1 MVRARIDSFVR
12 ELGTVSKADQITLVS
27 GLEGTAGMRTHVVPT
42 VHGDKV
48 TFFTGERSAS
58 PTSLDE
64 LGLAPDSAEALR
76 HAVDRPSG
84 AVVACGPV
92 GSGTTTTLYA
102 ALDVLDTPDRVA
114 VTIED
119 PVERLLHGVDQVAVD
134 ETAGLTFAQG
144 LRRILDTDSDV
155 LLVGEVRDRETAE
168 IAFQAALSGRHV
180 LTALHVPSAA
190 TAIRRLTDMGLE
202 PTVVAAALN
211 GVVAQ
216 RLVRRVC
223 TDCRET
229 HYASEADLAEL
240 GQPSDAARP
249 RLLAR
254 GRGCQT
260 CDGTGF
266 RGRVGIFEVL
276 VVTDGIRE
284 LVSEGASAKKI
295 EWAAAAAGM
304 RTLRED
310 GIRACLEGVTTL
322 SELQRVLGD
331 DS

>member
-42 VHGDKV
+42 MHGDKV

-92 GSGTTTTLYA
+92 GSGTTTLYA

-229 HYASEADLAEL
+229 HYASEAIS
-240 GQPSDAARP
+240 PNSDSP
-249 RLLAR
+249 LTPL
-254 GRGCQT
+254 GRGCSPV
-260 CDGTGF
+260 GGGARRVTG
-266 RGRVGIFEVL
+266 RASV
-276 VVTDGIRE
+276 DAS
-284 LVSEGASAKKI
+284 VSS
-295 EWAAAAAGM
+295 
-304 RTLRED
+304 R
-310 GIRACLEGVTTL
+310 C
-322 SELQRVLGD
+322 S
-331 DS
+331 S